1 VAPSLRVNP
10 MPPRIT
16 QESHRPRVSDRTMV
30 DIVCTTAQAC
40 LVSRSIGVVATRTE
54 RATGMNKKPKSTKPV
69 RGLSESSVFHRRQG
83 LEVKQRFFASG
94 RGTNILLDIP
104 LYRTLS
110 GNSFVRLLHAALNS
124 RCAAI
129 KFRINKMIMLTH
141 CRQRSDT
148 NICWAFSL
156 TFRRQKL
163 ASPFPIEQVRC
174 RLSIAHCSFEPAP
187 SPRA

>member
-1 VAPSLRVNP
+1 LRRSGSRVSILIACRRVPVAPSLRVNP

-104 LYRTLS
+104 LYRT
-110 GNSFVRLLHAALNS
+110 GDAASLRYLFAS
-124 RCAAI
+124 YQVAVTGIIVGVDTLIRFC
-129 KFRINKMIMLTH
+129 RIVPKNEINP
-141 CRQRSDT
+141 Q
-148 NICWAFSL
+148 
-156 TFRRQKL
+156 L
-163 ASPFPIEQVRC
+163 AHLVN
-174 RLSIAHCSFEPAP
+174 
-187 SPRA
+187 